1 VFFNRFCHF
10 FFSPENQIKIGKFF
24 FVYFSVSCQLIW
36 LIFKKE
42 KKTKSSIFLI
52 SKLTSME
59 IGAAETGR
67 EGGKWE
73 KKQQQRRTREREGV
87 EKDSFVRLGDET
99 VIFLWYHPY
108 TPPFIHPTKQ
118 VRQSERF
125 GRPLARARARSLLS
139 LSLSR
144 LVRTAL
150 LVALACACRPWH
162 QKALQQ
168 SVMKR

>member
-1 VFFNRFCHF
+1 
-10 FFSPENQIKIGKFF
+10 
-24 FVYFSVSCQLIW
+24 
-36 LIFKKE
+36 
-42 KKTKSSIFLI
+42 
-52 SKLTSME
+52 ME

-125 GRPLARARARSLLS
+125 GRPLARARARSLARSLALVSLPLS
-139 LSLSR
+139 ACEDGFACCLGLCLPPLAPKSF
-144 LVRTAL
+144 TA
-150 LVALACACRPWH
+150 VSNEA
-162 QKALQQ
+162 
-168 SVMKR
+168 MI